1 MHSAINLAVEMMI
14 NIKVFFS
21 WVLIFL
27 LITTRLYLHVCPKF
41 ILSVMA
47 MNVSS
52 SLSCPCRI
60 VSGHMDGC
68 LHFVGVDSQ
77 RRQTLA
83 HSKPVSV
90 LRCGGGKV
98 VSGGYDGMVMVHRL
112 ADLEREAAVT
122 IHNGNNVTSL
132 VLDNVS
138 GWQDSGSF

>member
-1 MHSAINLAVEMMI
+1 
-14 NIKVFFS
+14 
-21 WVLIFL
+21 
-27 LITTRLYLHVCPKF
+27 
-41 ILSVMA
+41 
-47 MNVSS
+47 
-52 SLSCPCRI
+52 
-60 VSGHMDGC
+60 MDGC

-77 RRQTLA
+77 RRQTLVA

-90 LRCGGGKV
+90 LQCGGGKV